1 LPKLQVKDQ
10 PKKEPHL
17 KPDAPNV
24 HWDDNSKKEKALIDA
39 LNDPKTPWIEV
50 QTPRLSPSD
59 LNLKLRKLYGI
70 PLSVNRNHIQPYLNK
85 IENEN
90 HKYFLKRYAIN
101 GKEFDVCWL
110 LLQEGI

>member
-1 LPKLQVKDQ
+1 MPKLQVKDQ

-17 KPDAPNV
+17 KPDAPDV
-24 HWDDNSKKEKALIDA
+24 HWDDNYEGYDDKPIP
-39 LNDPKTPWIEV
+39 PKNVTPLK
-50 QTPRLSPSD
+50 RLSPSD
-59 LNLKLRKLYGI
+59 LNIKLRLLYQI
-70 PLSVNRNHIQPYLNK
+70 PFSVNRNHIQPYLNK

-110 LLQEGI
+110 LMQEGL

>member
-1 LPKLQVKDQ
+1 
-10 PKKEPHL
+10 
-17 KPDAPNV
+17 
-24 HWDDNSKKEKALIDA
+24 
-39 LNDPKTPWIEV
+39 
-50 QTPRLSPSD
+50 
-59 LNLKLRKLYGI
+59 
-70 PLSVNRNHIQPYLNK
+70 VNRNHIQPYLNK